1 MAIGMTIFE
10 DMPPRLLLLESNCYP
25 KKCIRMKMFRDHSH
39 RHKVPDFI
47 AIPMFKS
54 EIYKELRNE

>member
-1 MAIGMTIFE
+1 
-10 DMPPRLLLLESNCYP
+10 
-25 KKCIRMKMFRDHSH
+25 MFRDHSH

-54 EIYKELRNE
+54 EIYKELRNEWKDFAWLTFFAHVDIID